1 MNANVNNNKNKAQKN
16 FKITPEMLKNGE
28 VLNALVLRFL
38 NNRNKENMFSLLSCL
53 RDSNVFLAANVDALA
68 KDTVVGGKGDNPV
81 MFPVKQKI
89 TITPQ
94 IYKATDGKMYIPIF
108 SRKENARQ
116 EHLKGASLV
125 NLPFIN
131 CIAILKDY
139 EDCSRFVLDP
149 HLYNVVLDEDL
160 IRITQKLPSR
170 LGTQRNTK

>member
-1 MNANVNNNKNKAQKN
+1 MNSNVNGNDNSQKN

-28 VLNALVLRFL
+28 VLNGLVLRFL

-53 RDSNVFLAANVDALA
+53 RDTNVFLAANVDADA
-68 KDTVVGGKGDNPV
+68 KDTEVGGKGDNPI

-94 IYKATDGKMYIPIF
+94 IYKATDGMLYIPIY

-116 EHLKGASLV
+116 EHLKGSSLV
-125 NLPFIN
+125 NLPFMN
-131 CIAILKDY
+131 CISILKDY

-149 HLYNVVLDEDL
+149 HLYNVILDEDL
-160 IRITQKLPSR
+160 IRITQKLPSM
-170 LGTQRNTK
+170 LGNQNGKK